1 VEAFYAHLQ
10 ERYESVERY
19 RQKENVKAIWEFDP
33 NKIQLKMNNFHRIY
47 PIPLLKEEK
56 MKILLSHHN
65 HGGGGGGKGAAGGK
79 NKGNSSRP
87 SNSNSANNS
96 RPGTSGGRD
105 TPDWSDTD
113 EESSEEEEDED
124 DEVSEDDNDED
135 FQVEQ
140 LFRAYQQQQQQH
152 FPQHS
157 EAERHQQLPPTEL
170 PPSEETIVA
179 AIAAAA
185 AAAGQNI
192 TIPRPRTTSDTG
204 VHESTSKTESR
215 LESRLASKL
224 NSTVSSARNTGIAIA
239 QPLFSAPLN
248 NFTNNKMNNF
258 FASPTLS
265 SPPNGLVL
273 KSNPPPNHPP
283 ANKTKDKKA
292 SKKAA
297 NLTETLNRYVCLM
310 ASRNIPLPT
319 KAIKTLECLI
329 DTFENVHFY
338 CRHLEIIIILFEELG
353 TLKTSDFFGT
363 YRVELI
369 ICLFSNLIDIY
380 NFELLFRHLS
390 PFEIACLYC
399 RLGYLNLFNSMK
411 PEGSYSFDLSRH
423 EERQCVKMLAHLA
436 VVEPGM

>member
-65 HGGGGGGKGAAGGK
+65 HGGGGGGKGAGGK

-113 EESSEEEEDED
+113 EELSEEEEDED

-140 LFRAYQQQQQQH
+140 LFRAYQQQQQQQ

-157 EAERHQQLPPTEL
+157 ETERHQLPPTEL
-170 PPSEETIVA
+170 PPSEEIIVA

-224 NSTVSSARNTGIAIA
+224 NSTVSSARNTGIAIT
-239 QPLFSAPLN
+239 QPVFSAPIN
-248 NFTNNKMNNF
+248 NFTTNKLNNL
-258 FASPTLS
+258 FASPVLS